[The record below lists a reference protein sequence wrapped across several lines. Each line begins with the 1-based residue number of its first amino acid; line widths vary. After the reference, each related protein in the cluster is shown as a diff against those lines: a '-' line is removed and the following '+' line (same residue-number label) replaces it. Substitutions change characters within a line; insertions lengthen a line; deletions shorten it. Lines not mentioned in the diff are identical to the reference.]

1 MRTQVRKKQKKS
13 RDGLHECCASHRIKK
28 SKKMRKE
35 DYSQEDIILEFA
47 LTSHDDSSEDDVDEM
62 ERYAKAKLVIS
73 NGESVLQWW
82 KKWSI
87 NYPMLSVLARSLL
100 GIPASLCT
108 SQRIFSATGR
118 ILEERRQ
125 NLGDDI
131 VDDILFIRNFK
142 KILL

>member
-1 MRTQVRKKQKKS
+1 
-13 RDGLHECCASHRIKK
+13 
-28 SKKMRKE
+28 MRKD
-35 DYSQEDIILEFA
+35 DYSQEDITLEFA
-47 LTSHDDSSEDDVDEM
+47 LTIQDDSSENDEDEI
-62 ERYAKAKLVIS
+62 ERYVKAKLVIS
-73 NGESVLQWW
+73 NEESVLQWR

-87 NYPMLSVLARSLL
+87 NYPTLDVLAGSLL
-100 GIPASLCT
+100 SIPAGLCT
-108 SQRIFSATGR
+108 RQRIFSGIGR

>member
-1 MRTQVRKKQKKS
+1 
-13 RDGLHECCASHRIKK
+13 
-28 SKKMRKE
+28 MRKD

-47 LTSHDDSSEDDVDEM
+47 LTIQDDSDEDEI
-62 ERYAKAKLVIS
+62 EPYAKAKLVIS
-73 NGESVLQWW
+73 NEESVLQWS

-87 NYPMLSVLARSLL
+87 NYPTLDVLAGSLSS
-100 GIPASLCT
+100 IPASSCT

-131 VDDILFIRNFK
+131 LLIRNFK
-142 KILL
+142 MILL

>member
-1 MRTQVRKKQKKS
+1 
-13 RDGLHECCASHRIKK
+13 
-28 SKKMRKE
+28 MRKD
-35 DYSQEDIILEFA
+35 DYSQEDIILEFS
-47 LTSHDDSSEDDVDEM
+47 LTIQDDSSEDDEDEI

-73 NGESVLQWW
+73 NEESVLQWW

-87 NYPMLSVLARSLL
+87 NYPTLDVLAGSLL
-100 GIPASLCT
+100 GIPASSCT
-108 SQRIFSATGR
+108 SQRIFSVTGR

-131 VDDILFIRNFK
+131 VDEILFIRNFK

>member
-1 MRTQVRKKQKKS
+1 
-13 RDGLHECCASHRIKK
+13 
-28 SKKMRKE
+28 MRKE

-47 LTSHDDSSEDDVDEM
+47 LTSHDDSSEDDVDEI

>member
-1 MRTQVRKKQKKS
+1 
-13 RDGLHECCASHRIKK
+13 
-28 SKKMRKE
+28 MRKD

-47 LTSHDDSSEDDVDEM
+47 LTIQDDLSEDDEDEI
-62 ERYAKAKLVIS
+62 ERYDKAKLVIS
-73 NGESVLQWW
+73 NEESVLKEW

-87 NYPMLSVLARSLL
+87 NYPTLDVLAGSLL
-100 GIPASLCT
+100 DIPASSCT
-108 SQRIFSATGR
+108 SQRIFSAAGR